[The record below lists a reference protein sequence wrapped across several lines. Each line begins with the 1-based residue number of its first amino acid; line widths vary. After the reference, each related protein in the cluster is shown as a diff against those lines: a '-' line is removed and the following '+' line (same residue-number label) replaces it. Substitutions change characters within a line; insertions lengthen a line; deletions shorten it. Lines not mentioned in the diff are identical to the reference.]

1 MVSVLANLIEVLH
14 MFEGSF
20 IKTKMKCRN
29 LEILTYL
36 QEKNQ
41 TKDLETLSEED
52 LNHLEEDLKK
62 YSRAIHESLES
73 NRGVFSNEELDLM
86 ISEHRRNMESLENRL
101 ENERLRMEEKM
112 RRKLAMRQ
120 AHIVTTVEEEGE
132 TEEVNVAAM
141 YYQDEVS
148 SSEDEDEVRK

>member
-1 MVSVLANLIEVLH
+1 M
-14 MFEGSF
+14 
-20 IKTKMKCRN
+20 
-29 LEILTYL
+29 
-36 QEKNQ
+36 
-41 TKDLETLSEED
+41 
-52 LNHLEEDLKK
+52 NHLEEDLKK

-120 AHIVTTVEEEGE
+120 AQIVTMVEEEEGE
-132 TEEVNVAAM
+132 TEEVNVAAI
-141 YYQDEVS
+141 YYQDEVSS
-148 SSEDEDEVRK
+148 SSEDEDEVRKLKKELPKNHDIKKRFLNTCEGMNL